1 MFSISSIGQNRKL
14 GKHGNY
20 NFFLLNH
27 IVTLK
32 FPLFLVIFLVFRSS
46 VSCTTKKWSKV
57 ETAKRQTVSIN
68 QQHFTFFSYLSF
80 QKFFLLKPQV

>member
-46 VSCTTKKWSKV
+46 VSGTTKK
-57 ETAKRQTVSIN
+57 
-68 QQHFTFFSYLSF
+68 
-80 QKFFLLKPQV
+80 